1 MLKHPNIVRLYDV
14 IETDKY
20 IGIILEYASG
30 GELFD
35 DILSHRYLREEDACK
50 LF

>member
-1 MLKHPNIVRLYDV
+1 M

-35 DILSHRYLREEDACK
+35 RICAKGNYYEACVARPIEMGR
-50 LF
+50 